1 MHDIKIENE
10 NDEDDDNNVLL
21 LLCVHHACTEQI
33 AATPI

>member
-21 LLCVHHACTEQI
+21 LLCVHHACTEKI